1 MSIIAVLFGIS
12 GGSVAAPV
20 GITAGVGVIF
30 WAGLALFREVRRVNK
45 ADTLMD
51 AYIARVEDDNK
62 RLREERESLAKAVKI
77 KDDQFETII
86 HRLEHPEEK

>member
-1 MSIIAVLFGIS
+1 MFLDVIFAATASSL
-12 GGSVAAPV
+12 AAPV

-51 AYIARVEDDNK
+51 GYILRIEADNE
-62 RLREERESLAKAVKI
+62 RLRKEKEDLEHRLSDKENRFNQII
-77 KDDQFETII
+77 KD
-86 HRLEHPEEK
+86 LEEK